1 MWLRAKFS
9 LLDLSSV
16 RFLIVGLA
24 NTSVGLLIIYLG
36 KWLMGLDDIAAN
48 MVGYSCGLILS
59 FVLNKRWS
67 FRYSGSSGP
76 ALFRFFL
83 VILVA
88 YLLNLGL
95 TLVAINSLGIN
106 SYFAQALGVVP
117 YTVIT
122 YFGSRYYVFPDSRIF
137 QETAS

>member
-1 MWLRAKFS
+1 MWLRAKLS

-24 NTSVGLLIIYLG
+24 NTSVGLLIIYSG
-36 KWLMGLDDIAAN
+36 KWLIGLDDIAAN
-48 MVGYSCGLILS
+48 MVGYSCGLVLS

-67 FRYSGSSGP
+67 FRYKGSSGL
-76 ALFRFFL
+76 ALLRFFL

-95 TLVAINSLGIN
+95 TLVAINSLSIN

-122 YFGSRYYVFPDSRIF
+122 YLGSRYFVFPDSRIF